1 MRIIDNKH
9 DFYDY
14 LQDSTDTRCVFDRRN
29 SYKLTK
35 ESFDW
40 IFVFN
45 RDKKTYKFLLL
56 QCGATYWLFL
66 VKDLGYRN
74 PNNPID
80 TDREY
85 KIVDLLATWKNY
97 NRPNYL
103 LQLDNINLRFIYK
116 LTDKTNNDFDPDK
129 IRANIK
135 DIIDAIDHDNVEY
148 YHRERIGNT
157 PGYYKYVPYENDT
170 QTYPILESCG
180 LNQFINPIEIFSAIE
195 EYFSIEKAK
204 TETTEAKGATNDDKI
219 IMHGFDTKTSFRGK

>member
-35 ESFDW
+35 EYLNQW
-40 IFVFN
+40 VFGFN
-45 RDKKTYKFLLL
+45 HNKQTYRFLLL

-66 VKDLGYRN
+66 VKKLGFSN
-74 PNNPID
+74 PNDIY
-80 TDREY
+80 TEY

-97 NRPNYL
+97 NKPNYL
-103 LQLDNINLRFIYK
+103 LQLDDINLRFIYK
-116 LTDKTNNDFDPDK
+116 LTDRKTNDFDPDK
-129 IRANIK
+129 IKANIK
-135 DIIDAIDHDNVEY
+135 DIIDAIDHNQVGY
-148 YHRERIGNT
+148 YYRERIGNI
-157 PGYYKYVPYENDT
+157 PSQYKYVPYEKDIN
-170 QTYPILESCG
+170 TYPILESCG